1 MVDGTVG
8 IAQCPTPDRL
18 MDNEVLTIGL
28 NQVYRQRVQDPEAR
42 VVLDGILT
50 ELNGKFE
57 AGQEVALDAA
67 SLAALENITVEVSDW
82 PTDFPDADVLA
93 KLEQIRLLL
102 AGTVTV
108 DGEVALDAATLAAL
122 ENITVTVANFP
133 ASVEIANDVG
143 NPVPVTGTV
152 TVNEPVS
159 VDDNG
164 GSLTVDGTVA
174 VSSVGGTVAVSGPLT
189 DTQLRAT
196 PVPVSGPLTD
206 VQVRATPLPVSGT
219 VTITDGSGPV
229 TVDGTVGV
237 SGSVAVTGPLT
248 DTQLR
253 ATPVPVGDLNKLVP
267 VRHDEVQLGYTGD
280 NLTSV
285 VFKQATVTVATLA
298 LAYTGDRL
306 DSVVRS

>member
-28 NQVYRQRVQDPEAR
+28 NEVYRQRVQDPEAL
-42 VVLDGILT
+42 V
-50 ELNGKFE
+50 K
-57 AGQEVALDAA
+57 LDAA
-67 SLAALENITVEVSDW
+67 VAELANILAAL
-82 PTDFPDADVLA
+82 
-93 KLEQIRLLL
+93 
-102 AGTVTV
+102 GM
-108 DGEVALDAATLAAL
+108 TL
-122 ENITVTVANFP
+122 NV
-133 ASVEIANDVG
+133 DVG
-143 NPVPVTGTV
+143 NLPADYPLPAGQVTTLTPQTDGLTDTELRATPVPVSGTV
-152 TVNEPVS
+152 TVNEPV
-159 VDDNG
+159 
-164 GSLTVDGTVA
+164 TVDGTVG

-189 DTQLRAT
+189 DTQLRAAA
-196 PVPVSGPLTD
+196 VPVSGPLTD

-219 VTITDGSGPV
+219 V
-229 TVDGTVGV
+229 GV
-237 SGSVAVTGPLT
+237 SGTVAVTGPLT

-280 NLTSV
+280 NLTGV